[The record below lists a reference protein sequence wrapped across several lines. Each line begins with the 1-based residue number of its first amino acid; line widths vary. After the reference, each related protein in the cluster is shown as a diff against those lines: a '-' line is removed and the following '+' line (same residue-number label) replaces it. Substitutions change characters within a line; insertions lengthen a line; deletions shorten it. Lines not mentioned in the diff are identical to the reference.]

1 MLTENE
7 MRKLIADWVKTEH
20 NGVQSDAA
28 NSIGVSGNY
37 LGLVLRGKTTISD
50 AFARKFIFSRE
61 VMYKELP

>member
-37 LGLVLRGKTTISD
+37 LGLVLRGKTTISGTM
-50 AFARKFIFSRE
+50 AQKFGYRRE
-61 VMYKELP
+61 VMYEAL